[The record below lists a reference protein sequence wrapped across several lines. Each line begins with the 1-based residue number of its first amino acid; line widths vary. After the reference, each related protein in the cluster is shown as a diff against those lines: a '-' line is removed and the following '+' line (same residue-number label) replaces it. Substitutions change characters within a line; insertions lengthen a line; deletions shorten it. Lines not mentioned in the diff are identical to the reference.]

1 MLLSNILEKYQPDI
15 SAERS
20 SWNRHS
26 LLFAY
31 LNEYFYAFPHDEQ
44 KKFNFHLFYLS
55 KYLFFFEIQFRIRFE
70 YFSNFIDL
78 LSSWNELQFQRNR
91 PRLGLFL
98 IQVCLKIRTREEVG
112 ITDRLSTRMELASI
126 EVRNHPFS
134 CLPHFN
140 AVLTA
145 TFHDSSLLSPNRSRN
160 SLSRRRFSRSYLF
173 EGKN

>member
-1 MLLSNILEKYQPDI
+1 MMNKINSISTYFIYRNI
-15 SAERS
+15 
-20 SWNRHS
+20 
-26 LLFAY
+26 
-31 LNEYFYAFPHDEQ
+31 YFFF
-44 KKFNFHLFYLS
+44 KFNFEFVLNIFQISSIYYLLETNYNF
-55 KYLFFFEIQFRIRFE
+55 KEIVLAL
-70 YFSNFIDL
+70 D
-78 LSSWNELQFQRNR
+78 
-91 PRLGLFL
+91 LFL

-160 SLSRRRFSRSYLF
+160 SLSSILSFLSF
-173 EGKN
+173 

>member
-1 MLLSNILEKYQPDI
+1 MHFHMMNK
-15 SAERS
+15 
-20 SWNRHS
+20 RHS
-26 LLFAY
+26 ISTYFIY
-31 LNEYFYAFPHDEQ
+31 RNIYFFLNSISNSFWIFFKYHRFIIFLKRITIS
-44 KKFNFHLFYLS
+44 KK
-55 KYLFFFEIQFRIRFE
+55 
-70 YFSNFIDL
+70 
-78 LSSWNELQFQRNR
+78 SSS
-91 PRLGLFL
+91 PLFL

>member
-1 MLLSNILEKYQPDI
+1 MHFHMMNK
-15 SAERS
+15 
-20 SWNRHS
+20 RHS
-26 LLFAY
+26 IST
-31 LNEYFYAFPHDEQ
+31 YFIYRNIYFFL
-44 KKFNFHLFYLS
+44 KFNFEFVLNIFQISSIYYLLETNYNF
-55 KYLFFFEIQFRIRFE
+55 KEIVLAL
-70 YFSNFIDL
+70 D
-78 LSSWNELQFQRNR
+78 
-91 PRLGLFL
+91 LFL

-126 EVRNHPFS
+126 EVRFS

>member
-1 MLLSNILEKYQPDI
+1 MHFHMMNK
-15 SAERS
+15 
-20 SWNRHS
+20 RHS
-26 LLFAY
+26 IST
-31 LNEYFYAFPHDEQ
+31 YFIYRNIYFFL
-44 KKFNFHLFYLS
+44 KFNFEFVLNIFQISSIYYLLETNYNF
-55 KYLFFFEIQFRIRFE
+55 KEIVLAL
-70 YFSNFIDL
+70 D
-78 LSSWNELQFQRNR
+78 
-91 PRLGLFL
+91 LFL
-98 IQVCLKIRTREEVG
+98 IQVCLKIRTREEVE

>member
-55 KYLFFFEIQFRIRFE
+55 KYLFFFKFNFEFVLNIFQISSIYYLLETNYNFKEIVLA
-70 YFSNFIDL
+70 FIFNPSLSQNQNQRGSWNHGQVIHTNGTGIDRGPQPPFF
-78 LSSWNELQFQRNR
+78 LSS
-91 PRLGLFL
+91 
-98 IQVCLKIRTREEVG
+98 
-112 ITDRLSTRMELASI
+112 
-126 EVRNHPFS
+126 PF
-134 CLPHFN
+134 
-140 AVLTA
+140 
-145 TFHDSSLLSPNRSRN
+145 
-160 SLSRRRFSRSYLF
+160 
-173 EGKN
+173 

>member
-1 MLLSNILEKYQPDI
+1 MLLSNIVEKYQPDI

-55 KYLFFFEIQFRIRFE
+55 KYLFFFKFNFEFVLNIFQISSIYYLLETNYNFKEIVLAL
-70 YFSNFIDL
+70 D
-78 LSSWNELQFQRNR
+78 
-91 PRLGLFL
+91 LFL